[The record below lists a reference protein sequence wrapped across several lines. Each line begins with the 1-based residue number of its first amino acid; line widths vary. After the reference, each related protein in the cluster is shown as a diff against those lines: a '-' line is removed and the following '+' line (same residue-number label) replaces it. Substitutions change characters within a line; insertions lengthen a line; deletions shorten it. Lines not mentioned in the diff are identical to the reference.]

1 MVSGREAAEVWV
13 VAIVAKLHTL
23 SVRNDSPCITR
34 RHDEPKKVFPSIHS
48 DDERSPFQHD
58 KDRILYSKSFRQLMH
73 KTQVCFTGSMNEH
86 IRTRLTHTLEVT
98 QIARAIA
105 RHVGVNEDLTEA
117 IALGHDVGHTPF
129 GHVGEYLIHELL
141 TGKDARNIL
150 DKFDIDAQTLGI
162 GFKHNYQSVRV
173 LMEVENGYSS
183 YSGLNISYPVLE
195 GILKHSKLTFKKEPE
210 LIRYETITEL
220 PELHFEQS
228 YSCTIEGQIVSLADE
243 IAQVCHD
250 IEDAI
255 EGNYNSKKVII
266 GLLNDLVKTDLVNG
280 IEDQPFVKPSESGIE
295 VEMKFF
301 KEFTSWIISL
311 IVLESIETIREN
323 MRRYEDIHRQPH
335 SANPDYY
342 PITEDLATEHILD
355 DNELFARLKEIQER
369 FIINNYKI
377 HRENGKAKFILRQ
390 IIKAYLTNPRQL
402 PDNVLNRYTD
412 VCGIKGLK
420 EKLSSLNLHH
430 STIRY
435 LTETEFE
442 EYHHDIISD
451 PKFLRILSDYTA
463 SMTDFYAY
471 TEYKKLYLEEETG
484 N

>member
-1 MVSGREAAEVWV
+1 M
-13 VAIVAKLHTL
+13 AKLHPL
-23 SVRNDSPCITR
+23 AVRNDSSCIKR
-34 RHDEPKKVFPSIHS
+34 EFVEPKKEFPSVHS
-48 DDERSPFQHD
+48 LDERSPFQHD
-58 KDRILYSKSFRQLMH
+58 KDRILYSKSFRRLMH

-105 RHVGVNEDLTEA
+105 RQIGVNEDLTEA

-141 TGKDARNIL
+141 TGKDARTVL
-150 DKFDIDAQTLGI
+150 DTKFKIDAQTLGI

-173 LMEVENGYSS
+173 LMDVEKGYSS
-183 YSGLNISYPVLE
+183 YEGLNISYPVLE
-195 GILKHSKLTFKKEPE
+195 GILKHSKLSFKDESSF
-210 LIRYETITEL
+210 IRYEDITEFS
-220 PELHFEQS
+220 EFHFEQK

-255 EGNYNSKKVII
+255 EGNYNSKKIII
-266 GLLNDLVKTDLVNG
+266 GLLNDLLKKDLIKG
-280 IEDQPFVKPSESGIE
+280 IEDQTFVKQLENGIE
-295 VEMKFF
+295 VEIKYF

-311 IVLESIETIREN
+311 IVLESIEAIRDN
-323 MRRYEDIHRQPH
+323 MQRYEDIHRQFH
-335 SANPDYY
+335 TANPDYY

-355 DNELFARLKEIQER
+355 NNDLFKHLKDIQER

-402 PDNVLNRYTD
+402 PDNVLKRYTN
-412 VCGIKGLK
+412 VCDIKGVIKILDP
-420 EKLSSLNLHH
+420 LDLHH

-435 LTETEFE
+435 LTEKEFE
-442 EYHHDIISD
+442 GFHHNIISD
-451 PKFLRILSDYTA
+451 PKFLRILSDYIA
-463 SMTDFYAY
+463 SMTDFYAF

-484 N
+484 V